1 MKEIN
6 DEGWWCPNCE
16 EMLSSERVT
25 YGERCDTCGHGVIW
39 IDGTLR
45 ILEPDELAVKR
56 VDIAES
62 YKSEALKRHKEL
74 ALEQWEWSSFYNG
87 WLECIAYLLSLQEQ
101 SDVFKARDK
110 EGKG

>member
-1 MKEIN
+1 MKMIN

-16 EMLSSERVT
+16 EMLCSERVT

-45 ILEPDELAVKR
+45 ILEPEEVAVKR

-62 YKSEALKRHKEL
+62 YESPALKRHKEL
-74 ALEQWEWSSFYNG
+74 ALKQWEWSSFYNG

-101 SDVFKARDK
+101 SDV
-110 EGKG
+110 